1 MKKIFIGI
9 LIVLA
14 VLVVVGGIKGLQ
26 IKTLIAAGKN
36 YKPQPET
43 VASAIV
49 REEKWQGTLTAI
61 GSISAAQGVTVT
73 PEIAGT
79 VREIAFE
86 SGAVVAKGD
95 LLVRLDTST
104 EEAQLR
110 SLEAQVQWAKVSL
123 DRQSTLRTNQLISES
138 DFDSAEASWKQAVA
152 NADNVRAII
161 EKKTIRAPFA
171 GKLGIRQINLGQYLD
186 AGKPIVSL
194 QSLAPI
200 YADFSLPQQDLAQ
213 LKTGMRV
220 RVTTDTY
227 TNRQFEG
234 TLLAINPD
242 LDATTR
248 SVGVRAVLE
257 NADQALRPGMY
268 ARIEVLLPQEE
279 PVLVIPA
286 TSVLSA
292 PYGDSVYVIEPAPAN
307 MGQVV
312 RQQFVRTGQA
322 RGDLITIESGLK
334 AGQKVVSSG
343 GFKLRNGMP
352 VTENNDLVPKSE
364 KAPKP
369 PEA

>member
-26 IKTLIAAGKN
+26 IKALMAAGKN

-86 SGAVVAKGD
+86 SGAVVKKGD
-95 LLVRLDTST
+95 QLVRLDTST

-123 DRQSTLRTNQLISES
+123 DRQSTLRTNQLISQS
-138 DFDSAEASWKQAVA
+138 DLDSADAAWKQAVA

-194 QSLAPI
+194 QSLTPV
-200 YADFSLPQQDLAQ
+200 YADFSLPQQHLAQ
-213 LKTGMRV
+213 LTPGMRV
-220 RVTTDTY
+220 RLTTVTY

-242 LDATTR
+242 LDVTTR
-248 SVGVRAVLE
+248 SVAVRATLE
-257 NADQALRPGMY
+257 NSDQALRPGMY
-268 ARIEVLLPQEE
+268 AKIEVLLPEE
-279 PVLVIPA
+279 QSVLVVPA
-286 TSVLSA
+286 TSVLSQ
-292 PYGDSVYVIEPAPAN
+292 PYGDSVYV
-307 MGQVV
+307 
-312 RQQFVRTGQA
+312 
-322 RGDLITIESGLK
+322 
-334 AGQKVVSSG
+334 
-343 GFKLRNGMP
+343 
-352 VTENNDLVPKSE
+352 
-364 KAPKP
+364 
-369 PEA
+369 

>member
-26 IKTLIAAGKN
+26 IKALMAAGKN

-86 SGAVVAKGD
+86 SGAVVKKGD
-95 LLVRLDTST
+95 QLVRLDTST

-123 DRQSTLRTNQLISES
+123 DRQSTLRTNQLISQS
-138 DFDSAEASWKQAVA
+138 DLDSADAAWKQAVA

-171 GKLGIRQINLGQYLD
+171 GKLGIRQINLGEYVD

-194 QSLAPI
+194 QSLTPV

-213 LKTGMRV
+213 LSTGMVV
-220 RVTTDTY
+220 RISMDAY
-227 TNRQFEG
+227 TNKAFEG
-234 TLLAINPD
+234 KLTALNPN
-242 LDATTR
+242 LDESTR
-248 SVGVRAVLE
+248 SVRL
-257 NADQALRPGMY
+257 QATLDNPEQLRRPGMF
-268 ARIEVLLPQEE
+268 ARIEVVLPHVQD
-279 PVLVIPA
+279 VLVVPA
-286 TSVLSA
+286 TAILSA
-292 PYGDSVYVIEPAPAN
+292 PYGDSVYLIEQSTNAPSGTNGPALVAK
-307 MGQVV
+307 
-312 RQQFVRTGQA
+312 QQFVKVGRA
-322 RGDLITIESGLK
+322 RGD
-334 AGQKVVSSG
+334 
-343 GFKLRNGMP
+343 F
-352 VTENNDLVPKSE
+352 
-364 KAPKP
+364 
-369 PEA
+369 